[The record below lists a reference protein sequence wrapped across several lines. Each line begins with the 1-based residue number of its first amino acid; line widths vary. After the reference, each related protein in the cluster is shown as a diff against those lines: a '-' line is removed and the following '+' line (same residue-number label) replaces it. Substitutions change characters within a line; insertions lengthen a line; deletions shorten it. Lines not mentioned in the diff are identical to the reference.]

1 MHNYISRN
9 GVTEQTFYYR
19 QQPRHLQHLP
29 WDFEI
34 DAHNRRAAIA
44 DGVVLWLAVLGLI
57 VLIVRGMLP

>member
-29 WDFEI
+29 FDFQI
-34 DAHNRRAAIA
+34 DEEQRHKAILDRA
-44 DGVVLWLAVLGLI
+44 VVAVCVICALALYI
-57 VLIVRGMLP
+57 WAYAK